1 MHQKDSFMSDSTK
14 SAQKKDKLKAAIAAL
29 AMELEIKEGRRFN
42 IYNGA
47 EEVAKVLKFS
57 LLSDDNSVLECLK
70 KVTLLLSPKQIEFFN
85 SKGINLHSVTLEKL
99 AVQEGK
105 GQQGVVYRGSQQADS
120 SDKQDVP
127 EEHKGKRKIVYR
139 GQVKWV

>member
-85 SKGINLHSVTLEKL
+85 SKGINLHSVTLEKQ
-99 AVQEGK
+99 AVQKGK
-105 GQQGVVYRGSQQADS
+105 EQQADS